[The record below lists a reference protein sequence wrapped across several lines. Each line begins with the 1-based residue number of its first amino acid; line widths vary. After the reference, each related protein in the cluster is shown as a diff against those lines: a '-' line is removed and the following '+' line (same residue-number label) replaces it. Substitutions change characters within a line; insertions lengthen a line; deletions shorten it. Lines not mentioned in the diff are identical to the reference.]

1 MGSAHAVKY
10 ELGQFR
16 QSSKQFP
23 HGQWCV
29 YIKKPREARQR
40 YRLGLSLTE
49 PRAKAEARMNEWIR
63 RRERALFDESDQTIG
78 DIMELYFADRLKDGK
93 SVEKEQ
99 RLWGA
104 RLAPFFAS
112 MKPAD
117 INMPVI
123 VDGEERTYPH
133 KYAWERSQ
141 QGIRRATIVHELN
154 ILRTGLNWAAK
165 PGRNLIQPVAVWMPR
180 RAKPRNTKMTVE
192 ELIRLLEEC
201 RAPHLRL
208 FVILAM
214 STGARKAAILDL
226 TWDRVDLETRVIDF
240 RVDNDDDNILDS
252 GGKKGRAIV
261 DMTQIAY
268 EALTIAKR
276 WRQTGYVIEYNGK
289 PVKDVHQALKRAMH
303 RAGIK
308 DKFFGAH
315 AIRHSV
321 ATLIAD
327 HGVDMR
333 RIQRLL
339 GHENFQT
346 TDRIYAGHSR
356 GYLADAV
363 RVVDGAFIKSEPESE
378 TEARAIISEVDENDG
393 DTEFVEPSNKTVDVV
408 KNP

>member
-1 MGSAHAVKY
+1 
-10 ELGQFR
+10 
-16 QSSKQFP
+16 
-23 HGQWCV
+23 
-29 YIKKPREARQR
+29 
-40 YRLGLSLTE
+40 
-49 PRAKAEARMNEWIR
+49 MNEWIR

-93 SVEKEQ
+93 SVEKER
-99 RLWGA
+99 RLWRA

-112 MKPAD
+112 LKPVD
-117 INMPVI
+117 LNMPVT

-141 QGIRRATIVHELN
+141 QGIRRATIHHELN

-165 PGRNLIQPVAVWMPR
+165 PGRNLIQPVAVWLPR
-180 RAKPRNTKMTVE
+180 RAKPRNTKMTAT

-208 FVILAM
+208 FVILAI

-226 TWDRVDLETRVIDF
+226 TWDRVDLERRVIDF
-240 RVDNDDDNILDS
+240 RVDNDNDDILDS
-252 GGKKGRAIV
+252 GGMKGRAVV
-261 DMTQIAY
+261 DMSQIAH
-268 EALTIAKR
+268 EALTVAKR

-289 PVKDVHQALKRAMH
+289 SVKDVHGALKRAMH
-303 RAGIK
+303 RAGING
-308 DKFFGAH
+308 KFFGAH

-327 HGVDMR
+327 TGVDMR

-339 GHENFQT
+339 GHEDFST
-346 TDRIYAGHSR
+346 TDKIYAGHSR

-363 RVVDGAFIKSEPESE
+363 RVVDGAFTKSEPEAE
-378 TEARAIISEVDENDG
+378 IEARAILDEDGGKDENTG
-393 DTEFVEPSNKTVDVV
+393 S
-408 KNP
+408 KNL